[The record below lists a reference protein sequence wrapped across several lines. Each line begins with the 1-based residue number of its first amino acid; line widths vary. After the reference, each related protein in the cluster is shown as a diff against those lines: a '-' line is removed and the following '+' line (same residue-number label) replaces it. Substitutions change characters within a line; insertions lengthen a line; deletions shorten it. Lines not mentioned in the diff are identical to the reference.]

1 MTNITQRGDT
11 YYFDHTLGGRRLR
24 CSLGTNSAKA
34 AERLANRISFAI
46 ADGPKSPIWEE
57 LKPSL
62 PLSSFRTLT
71 SALGVPIH
79 PDLREFEERYLRH
92 LSQRVRI
99 GNLVERSRRLYEPVA
114 RRFFLEMSRQDVRKM
129 DGITPDIVNE
139 YCAWRR
145 EDILEHGGS
154 GRALIFET
162 AVMSSIFSYAIEE
175 GVIQSS
181 PLKQRPKIET
191 EAQGAEPF
199 SPEELEVLDEAD
211 KTPQEAL
218 IYALF
223 RWTGLRCSDV
233 ADLRWKAINWTDKTL
248 TWGTR
253 KRGKLVTIPLVEP
266 LMEVLRTAK
275 IEGAEKVVGIG
286 TWKLYKIV
294 RNLGERNGIKSV
306 FPHRFRDTMAVTM
319 LEKGATI
326 YDVAKMLGDRV
337 GTIEKHYAPF
347 TKQLQERVRGI
358 LES

>member
-1 MTNITQRGDT
+1 MTHITQRGDT

-24 CSLGTNSAKA
+24 CSLGTNNAKA

-71 SALGVPIH
+71 SALGVPLQ
-79 PDLREFEERYLRH
+79 PNLREFEERYLRH

-129 DGITPDIVNE
+129 DEITPDIVNE

-162 AVMSSIFSYAIEE
+162 AVMSSIFSYAIEI
-175 GVIQSS
+175 GVLPSS
-181 PLKQRPKIET
+181 PLKQRPKPET

-199 SPEELEVLDEAD
+199 SPEELEILDDAD

-233 ADLRWKAINWTDKTL
+233 ADLQWKAINWADKTL

-275 IEGAEKVVGIG
+275 IEGADKVVGIG

>member
-24 CSLGTNSAKA
+24 CSLGTNNAKA
-34 AERLANRISFAI
+34 AERLANRIAFAI

-71 SALGVPIH
+71 SALGVPTH

-175 GVIQSS
+175 GIIQSS
-181 PLKQRPKIET
+181 PLKRRPKP
-191 EAQGAEPF
+191 EAEARGAEPF
-199 SPEELEVLDEAD
+199 SPEELETLDEAD
-211 KTPQEAL
+211 KTPQEEL
-218 IYALF
+218 VYALF

-233 ADLRWKAINWTDKTL
+233 SDLRWDAINWTDKTL
-248 TWGTR
+248 TWATR
-253 KRGKLVTIPLVEP
+253 KRGKTVTIPLVEP
-266 LMEVLRTAK
+266 LMKVLRTAK
-275 IEGAEKVVGIG
+275 IDGDEKVLGIG
-286 TWKLYKIV
+286 TGKLYKII
-294 RNLGERNGIKSV
+294 RNLGERNSIKSV

-337 GTIEKHYAPF
+337 STIEAHYAPF